1 MYERSN
7 YLVLPHPK
15 DNKLLSVYRN
25 IKSED
30 GFCMQKLT
38 YHELLDKYEVEVS
51 VQDVYSRTINRLVL
65 KDWWQSAGYEQAN
78 KAISFAHCLPSN
90 LPPSRTRT

>member
-7 YLVLPHPK
+7 YLVLPHHK

-65 KDWWQSAGYEQAN
+65 K
-78 KAISFAHCLPSN
+78 H
-90 LPPSRTRT
+90 